1 MEMEWISVKDRLP
14 KPETEVLICAVSSNG
29 YRIITTAIYEDGR
42 VSEEDSTWFWTDM
55 NFDYDEASD
64 CYYVPEGWWEYRK
77 YNPDDVYNNCV
88 DDRVTH
94 WMPLPE
100 PPKEG

>member
-14 KPETEVLICAVSSNG
+14 EPETEVLICAVSSSG
-29 YRIITTAIYEDGR
+29 YQTITTAMYEDGS
-42 VSEEDSTWFWTDM
+42 VSTDASIWFWTDLD
-55 NFDYDEASD
+55 FDYDEESD
-64 CYYVPEGWWEYRK
+64 CYFIPEAWWEDRK
-77 YNPDDVYNNCV
+77 YNPYDVYNNRV

-100 PPKEG
+100 PPKED